1 MQNKYI
7 NGKNFLVE
15 QEMVPTPLKE
25 KTTTKNFSL
34 NMHIPLDFAIY
45 FNNYL

>member
-15 QEMVPTPLKE
+15 QEMVPTPLKRE
-25 KTTTKNFSL
+25 
-34 NMHIPLDFAIY
+34 
-45 FNNYL
+45 NYNQKF